1 MFAFVC
7 AGLILPVEAYAIQL
21 MVEYVTGIELRYFNS
36 FVFAAAMSIYLT
48 KSAPDKEINI
58 IDIGYSKIIL
68 GTIKRLITVGL
79 CIIVII

>member
-36 FVFAAAMSIYLT
+36 FVFAAAVSIYLT
-48 KSAPDKEINI
+48 KSAPDKETNI
-58 IDIGYSKIIL
+58 IDIGYSKIFI
-68 GTIKRLITVGL
+68 GSINRLITVGL
-79 CIIVII
+79 CIVVIM